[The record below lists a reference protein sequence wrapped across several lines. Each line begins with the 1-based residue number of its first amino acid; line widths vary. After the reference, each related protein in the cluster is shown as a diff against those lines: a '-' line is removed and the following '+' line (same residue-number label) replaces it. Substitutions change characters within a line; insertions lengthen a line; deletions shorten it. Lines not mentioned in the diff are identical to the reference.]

1 MPTLLL
7 LATLLA
13 ASGAQA
19 ECTRATPD
27 AIATAERAAVDAE
40 HKADQANSVAVRSG
54 NPGAS
59 ARADTARRA
68 AVTAR
73 KRAND
78 LACKPPPPASVTPP
92 AKPAP
97 RS

>member
-78 LACKPPPPASVTPP
+78 LACKPPPAAQATARLASP
-92 AKPAP
+92 
-97 RS
+97 